1 MKQNSLTNSEKE
13 IMDLLW
19 TTDRPL
25 TASEIVSLSPDRT
38 WKKSYIHLLINS
50 LLEKHMIKIADFVR
64 TEKNYARSFVA
75 TLSAADYSILQLTSQ
90 KNFRPQSIPVLVSS
104 LIDQI
109 DDVQL
114 LEQVEEIVKKK
125 KEELN

>member
-75 TLSAADYSILQLTSQ
+75 TLSAADYAILQLTSQ

>member
-1 MKQNSLTNSEKE
+1 E
-13 IMDLLW
+13 IMELLW

-38 WKKSYIHLLINS
+38 WKKSYIHLLINY
-50 LLEKHMIKIADFVR
+50 LLEKQMIRIADFVR
-64 TEKNYARSFVA
+64 TEKNYDRTFVA
-75 TLSAADYSILQLTSQ
+75 TLCDADYAILQLTSE
-90 KNFRPQSIPVLVSS
+90 KNFSAESISVLVSS

-114 LEQVEEIVKKK
+114 IEKVEEVVRKK
-125 KEELN
+125 KEELK